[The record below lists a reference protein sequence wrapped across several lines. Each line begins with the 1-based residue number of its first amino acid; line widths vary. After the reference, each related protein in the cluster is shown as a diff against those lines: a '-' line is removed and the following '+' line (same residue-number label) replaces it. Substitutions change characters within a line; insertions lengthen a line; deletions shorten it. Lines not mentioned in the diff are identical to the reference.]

1 MNRVL
6 MISAVLLVLAG
17 ASCTPAAPTVDP
29 AQIQAS
35 AMAAAS
41 TMIAMTQAAIPTAT
55 EVPPTPVP
63 SPTPL
68 PSPTFAILPTIPAIA
83 SPTSTTGD
91 DCNHL
96 FDLAATGN
104 LRSPVKINNNT
115 KGPATLSLGMFQKND
130 FGQCGYLSF
139 SIPKGQSIFASMPQT
154 GKGPCWWG
162 YAWINGSKPSTS
174 EGGPFCWNNTDKWTL
189 DIGPDSIKL
198 TPP

>member
-1 MNRVL
+1 MRRIL
-6 MISAVLLVLAG
+6 YAVSGLLVIAT
-17 ASCTPAAPTVDP
+17 AACAPAVPTIDP
-29 AQIQAS
+29 AQVQAS

-55 EVPPTPVP
+55 EVPPTPIP

-68 PSPTFAILPTIPAIA
+68 PSPTLAPLPTVA
-83 SPTSTTGD
+83 SPTAASTTGD

-104 LRSPVKINNNT
+104 ARTPVKINNLT
-115 KGPATLSLGMFQKND
+115 KGPANISLGMFQKNA

-139 SIPKGQSIFASMPQT
+139 SIPKGQSITASMPQT

-162 YAWINGSKPSTS
+162 YAWINGPDPSTS
-174 EGGPFCWNNTDKWTL
+174 EGGPFCWNSTDKYEL
-189 DIGPDSIKL
+189 DIGPDVIKI